1 MRISPVVEHIR
12 KHVPAFDGRVAGGL
26 DTDAVMGS
34 VHMKLPAAYVI
45 QTEDDAGETQ
55 SQTSYLQEVRDSI
68 DVVVVLAT
76 QDEQGFRDADLL
88 HEIRRELL
96 VALAGWEPDA
106 GYEGLIYNG
115 GDLVRLDRAR
125 CVYRFSFSAGFT
137 LGRAAFDGVADRPAE
152 TWEEYELDRLPP
164 FGGISLRVDAI
175 DPIAD
180 PNLKKPGPDGRI
192 EHEAR
197 VELPNGES

>member
-12 KHVPAFDGRVAGGL
+12 KYVPAFEGRVAGGL
-26 DTDAVMGS
+26 DTDVVMGS
-34 VHMKLPAAYVI
+34 AHMKPPAAYVI
-45 QTEDDAGETQ
+45 QTEDDAGDTQ

-68 DVVVVLAT
+68 DVVVVLAS

-88 HEIRRELL
+88 HEIRRQLL
-96 VALAGWEPDA
+96 VALAGWEPDP

-125 CVYRFSFSAGFT
+125 CVYRFSFSAAFT
-137 LGRAAFDGVADRPAE
+137 LGRAAYDHAPGKPAE
-152 TWEEYELDRLPP
+152 TWEEYERDRLEPLA
-164 FGGISLRVDAI
+164 GVTLRLDAI
-175 DPIAD
+175 DPMAD

-197 VELPNGES
+197 MELPHGET